1 VISDRDIVFIVG
13 IGILIVSYVIVFIL
27 GLIIGR
33 LWSNVGVYN
42 NSPISKKPS
51 SFFDKEV
58 KKSISIDETKFVG
71 DIKTEGLEKKYAN
84 IAEEK
89 TTTSDIQTSIDKLKN
104 LKR

>member
-1 VISDRDIVFIVG
+1 MISDRDIVFIVG
-13 IGILIVSYVIVFIL
+13 IGILIISYVIVFIL
-27 GLIIGR
+27 GLIIGK